1 MNLIK
6 SQGNDSMKQVLFTA
20 MALGLLNSCS
30 TVPEQEVAVAQPIEI
45 STEIDDSL
53 KRPDKNNASRSNDF
67 CSFSCSERSSLMS
80 RHKFITMPR
89 HASNL
94 SVVFSKKIALKEAAR
109 QYWLAGEKEEA
120 QRVLVELEDRQDV
133 YARGAESEAFKS
145 LKKLIRE

>member
-1 MNLIK
+1 
-6 SQGNDSMKQVLFTA
+6 MKQVLFTA

-30 TVPEQEVAVAQPIEI
+30 TVPKQEVAVAQPIEI

-53 KRPDKNNASRSNDF
+53 TRPDKNNAVEVTTFARSLAAKGRHHESAQVYNDAATRF
-67 CSFSCSERSSLMS
+67 ES
-80 RHKFITMPR
+80 IGG
-89 HASNL
+89 
-94 SVVFSKKIALKEAAR
+94 VFEEDCLKEAAR